1 MKPNGAPDLVGETR
15 YQAGAT
21 ATAVVVD
28 GRLQWE
34 VRRHG
39 DDHVRYTD
47 RLAHISHWSTERELS
62 ALRRSPVADFPRLGG
77 PAGGTLFY
85 PDCSNN
91 NWNSE
96 QDAVDFVNQLIP
108 QGFSGMCHK
117 VSEGD
122 YYEDPF
128 WPVVLQACRDAN
140 LPVLGYHYVTSNDGG
155 SQAQTYLA
163 AGGLPNAMFDW
174 EANGG
179 DLANYYA
186 VATAFNTAGV
196 NVGVGYCPRWYFDE
210 VGGGDLSQAG
220 AIVSS
225 AYPGGTGYASQIYE
239 AAGGDEGSGWA
250 PYGGVTPT
258 CWQFT
263 DQALVAGITV
273 DCNAF
278 KGTEDQ
284 LAQLF
289 TGGTVTQPESTEQQ
303 EIDAIAGQLG
313 AWPQLAGKPDALAVL
328 AQKIADG
335 DDLTL
340 VDAVAAHIFGLL
352 PVQTLAPIG
361 GPAKLGAM
369 SPNAGAIAQ
378 TVMCALAG
386 IDAQTGAPL
395 SYRQVDQL
403 HEYEG
408 PGVYFPPE
416 APGQTTS
423 SVLDVETTSGKVGLR
438 LYKGLDWFD
447 MIVALYQ
454 QAGEPTPK
462 AAS

>member
-1 MKPNGAPDLVGETR
+1 MKSSGHPELVGETR

-140 LPVLGYHYVTSNDGG
+140 LPVLGYHYVTTNNLGA
-155 SQAQTYLA
+155 QAQTYLA

-186 VATAFNTAGV
+186 VASAFNAAGIT
-196 NVGVGYCPRWYFDE
+196 VGVGYCPRWYFDE

-263 DQALVAGITV
+263 DQALIAGITV

-278 KGTEDQ
+278 KGSPDQ

-289 TGGTVTQPESTEQQ
+289 SGGTMPLQPTDNPPDAAPLTNSQLQDLYNWAMWSYALQFGPLTTNPVPALPGSPTPTGGPWP
-303 EIDAIAGQLG
+303 LG
-313 AWPQLAGKPDALAVL
+313 NDSNGDPVSFAAALQSL
-328 AQKIADG
+328 Q
-335 DDLTL
+335 T
-340 VDAVAAHIFGLL
+340 AVANLTTA
-352 PVQTLAPIG
+352 VQALKP
-361 GPAKLGAM
+361 
-369 SPNAGAIAQ
+369 Q
-378 TVMCALAG
+378 T
-386 IDAQTGAPL
+386 
-395 SYRQVDQL
+395 S
-403 HEYEG
+403 
-408 PGVYFPPE
+408 
-416 APGQTTS
+416 
-423 SVLDVETTSGKVGLR
+423 
-438 LYKGLDWFD
+438 
-447 MIVALYQ
+447 
-454 QAGEPTPK
+454 
-462 AAS
+462 

>member
-140 LPVLGYHYVTSNDGG
+140 LPVLGYHYVTTNNLGA
-155 SQAQTYLA
+155 QAQTYLA

-179 DLANYYA
+179 DLGNYYA
-186 VATAFNTAGV
+186 VASAFNAAGV
-196 NVGVGYCPRWYFDE
+196 NVGVGYCPQWYWNE
-210 VGGGDLSQAG
+210 VGGGDLTEAG
-220 AIVSS
+220 ALVAS
-225 AYPGGTGYASQIYE
+225 AYPDGNGYASVIY
-239 AAGGDEGSGWA
+239 ANAGGDNGPGWQ

-263 DQALVAGITV
+263 DRALIAGITV

-278 KGTEDQ
+278 KGSPDQ

-289 TGGTVTQPESTEQQ
+289 SGGTMPLQPTDNPPDAAPLTNSQLQDLYNWAMWSYALQFGPLTTNPVPALPGSPTPTGGPWP
-303 EIDAIAGQLG
+303 LG
-313 AWPQLAGKPDALAVL
+313 NDSNGDPVSFAAALQSL
-328 AQKIADG
+328 Q
-335 DDLTL
+335 T
-340 VDAVAAHIFGLL
+340 AVANLTTA
-352 PVQTLAPIG
+352 VQALKP
-361 GPAKLGAM
+361 
-369 SPNAGAIAQ
+369 Q
-378 TVMCALAG
+378 T
-386 IDAQTGAPL
+386 
-395 SYRQVDQL
+395 S
-403 HEYEG
+403 
-408 PGVYFPPE
+408 
-416 APGQTTS
+416 
-423 SVLDVETTSGKVGLR
+423 
-438 LYKGLDWFD
+438 
-447 MIVALYQ
+447 
-454 QAGEPTPK
+454 
-462 AAS
+462 

>member
-196 NVGVGYCPRWYFDE
+196 NVGVGYCPQWYWDE

-225 AYPGGTGYASQIYE
+225 AYPGGTGYASQIYYE
-239 AAGGDEGSGWA
+239 AAGGDSGEGWN

-289 TGGTVTQPESTEQQ
+289 SGGTMPLQPTDNPPDAAPLTNSQLQDLYNWAMWSYALQFGPLTTNPVPALPGSPTPTGGPWP
-303 EIDAIAGQLG
+303 LG
-313 AWPQLAGKPDALAVL
+313 NDSNGDPVSFAAALQSL
-328 AQKIADG
+328 Q
-335 DDLTL
+335 T
-340 VDAVAAHIFGLL
+340 AVANLTTA
-352 PVQTLAPIG
+352 VQALKP
-361 GPAKLGAM
+361 
-369 SPNAGAIAQ
+369 Q
-378 TVMCALAG
+378 T
-386 IDAQTGAPL
+386 
-395 SYRQVDQL
+395 S
-403 HEYEG
+403 
-408 PGVYFPPE
+408 
-416 APGQTTS
+416 
-423 SVLDVETTSGKVGLR
+423 
-438 LYKGLDWFD
+438 
-447 MIVALYQ
+447 
-454 QAGEPTPK
+454 
-462 AAS
+462 

>member
-91 NWNSE
+91 NWNTE
-96 QDAVDFVNQLIP
+96 QDAIDFVNQLIP

-140 LPVLGYHYVTSNDGG
+140 LPVLGYHYVTTNNLGA
-155 SQAQTYLA
+155 QAQTYLA

-186 VATAFNTAGV
+186 VASAFNAAGV
-196 NVGVGYCPRWYFDE
+196 NVGVGYCPQWYWNE
-210 VGGGDLSQAG
+210 VGGGDLTEAG
-220 AIVSS
+220 ALVAS
-225 AYPGGTGYASQIYE
+225 AYPDGNGYASVIY
-239 AAGGDEGSGWA
+239 ANAGGDNGPGWQ

-263 DQALVAGITV
+263 DRALIAGITV

-278 KGTEDQ
+278 KGSPDQ

-289 TGGTVTQPESTEQQ
+289 SGGTMPLQPTDNPPDAAPLTNSQLQDLYNWAMWSYALQFGPLTTNPVPALPGSPTPTGGPWP
-303 EIDAIAGQLG
+303 LG
-313 AWPQLAGKPDALAVL
+313 NDSNGDPVSFAAALQSL
-328 AQKIADG
+328 Q
-335 DDLTL
+335 T
-340 VDAVAAHIFGLL
+340 AVANLTTA
-352 PVQTLAPIG
+352 VQALKP
-361 GPAKLGAM
+361 
-369 SPNAGAIAQ
+369 Q
-378 TVMCALAG
+378 T
-386 IDAQTGAPL
+386 
-395 SYRQVDQL
+395 S
-403 HEYEG
+403 
-408 PGVYFPPE
+408 
-416 APGQTTS
+416 
-423 SVLDVETTSGKVGLR
+423 
-438 LYKGLDWFD
+438 
-447 MIVALYQ
+447 
-454 QAGEPTPK
+454 
-462 AAS
+462 

>member
-62 ALRRSPVADFPRLGG
+62 APRRSPVADFPRLGG

-140 LPVLGYHYVTSNDGG
+140 LPVLGYHYVTTNNLGA
-155 SQAQTYLA
+155 QAQTYLA

-186 VATAFNTAGV
+186 VASAFNAAGIT
-196 NVGVGYCPRWYFDE
+196 VGVGYCPRWYFDE

-278 KGTEDQ
+278 KGSPDQ

-289 TGGTVTQPESTEQQ
+289 SGGTMPLQPTDNPPDAAPLTNSQLQDLYNWAMWSYALQFGPLTTNPVPALPGSPTPTGGPWP
-303 EIDAIAGQLG
+303 LG
-313 AWPQLAGKPDALAVL
+313 NDSNGDPVSFAAALQSL
-328 AQKIADG
+328 Q
-335 DDLTL
+335 T
-340 VDAVAAHIFGLL
+340 AVANLTTA
-352 PVQTLAPIG
+352 VQALKP
-361 GPAKLGAM
+361 
-369 SPNAGAIAQ
+369 Q
-378 TVMCALAG
+378 T
-386 IDAQTGAPL
+386 
-395 SYRQVDQL
+395 S
-403 HEYEG
+403 
-408 PGVYFPPE
+408 
-416 APGQTTS
+416 
-423 SVLDVETTSGKVGLR
+423 
-438 LYKGLDWFD
+438 
-447 MIVALYQ
+447 
-454 QAGEPTPK
+454 
-462 AAS
+462 